1 MEKLKVLLVDDE
13 EDFVSTLAERL
24 QLRDIMTLI
33 ATDGDQALQ
42 IIDTDKPPVVVLDVM
57 MPGIGGLDVLQQ
69 IKRRYPQTQVIL
81 LTGRGSTKD
90 GIKGMR
96 LGAFDYLMKPVKI
109 EGLIQKLNEAFR
121 ASKQEKDRHGDIE
134 Q

>member
-42 IIDTDKPPVVVLDVM
+42 IMDTDKPPVVVLDVM

-69 IKRRYPQTQVIL
+69 IKRRYPHTQVIL